1 MPILA
6 VVGISV
12 GVDPAVFMVP
22 AAMAASCAFML
33 PVATA
38 PNAIVY
44 GAGDIDI
51 KEMVVEGA
59 LLSLIVSCIIAV
71 ITYAML
77 H

>member
-1 MPILA
+1 
-6 VVGISV
+6 
-12 GVDPAVFMVP
+12 
-22 AAMAASCAFML
+22 
-33 PVATA
+33 
-38 PNAIVY
+38 VY